1 MPRLQSENFDRN
13 LVIVEAV
20 KEIAARKGCT
30 PAQLALA
37 WLLHQGQDL
46 APIPGTKRR
55 IYLRENVAAV
65 NVSLTAADLQWLDEK
80 IPVGAAVGERY
91 YEQGLRLLDR

>member
-55 IYLRENVAAV
+55 IYLRKNVAAV